1 MKTKMYISCILALMI
16 TAAAWA
22 AEGPTS
28 PTKAATAELNG
39 TQADQFM
46 DLTGWSDV
54 KFDKLF
60 TYAGFAQKKVKAKY
74 VLDLGAAFK
83 AGPVYI
89 GAWYQGNL
97 GKVAT
102 NENNKQVTTEISES
116 LLHSGTLDKTKRTS
130 TQTITKPHDAE
141 HNAAVLVGFGNIG
154 VRLGY
159 ARSGENKTGTYFG
172 TKPGATPST
181 PAEDV
186 VKSDSVVTD
195 SKAPHIVK
203 KTTYDPKGYSN
214 GASRTA
220 RVDFGMKLAAGALS
234 LSPTVGL
241 GVDINQ
247 ASQYGVETQ
256 ENRDT
261 LLNTHNITKTVKGK
275 NETATTLNVTLG
287 TGLDLNDSLHS
298 AFSFGY
304 DLGLDIYGTKKHRAA
319 DGTTKELANTYE
331 IKTDTRDDVETGAKL
346 TVTDAFNATTHT
358 KSNVKNTITLGYS
371 MRKDFTDRL
380 SFFAGVKAPIR
391 FDFAKDVTN
400 SVDTWKEVTTDKV
413 NQLNNRIVTTT
424 TTGPAKTVN
433 TTTVNLNPVLSAAL
447 SYAAI
452 PDRVFVSFGTE
463 VKPFGQAVID
473 ANKQQ
478 HIGYEHQTQKTTVS
492 GFTQTTE
499 TKTEY
504 PNDKARNN
512 VSSTT
517 TAKNDTEKSIKTVTY
532 GKAAVE
538 VKLGVRWNI
547 VDAVSFDVM
556 YNKSILEPIEWLSIG
571 NLKLAC
577 TIKF

>member
-22 AEGPTS
+22 AEPLAAPTGPES
-28 PTKAATAELNG
+28 PQKGATASLSGNE
-39 TQADQFM
+39 ADQFM

-60 TYAGFAQKKVKAKY
+60 TYAGFAQGGVEHKY
-74 VLDLGAAFK
+74 ALDLGAAFK

-89 GAWYQGNL
+89 GTWYQGNL
-97 GKVAT
+97 GKVAI
-102 NENNKQVTTEISES
+102 NGNNKQVTTEISES
-116 LLHSGTLDKTKRTS
+116 VPHSGTLDKTIRTS
-130 TQTITKPHDAE
+130 TQTINKPHEAD
-141 HNAAVLVGFGNIG
+141 HNVAVLVGFGNIG

-159 ARSGENKTGTYFG
+159 ARSGENKSGTSFG
-172 TKPGATPST
+172 DI
-181 PAEDV
+181 EQ
-186 VKSDSVVTD
+186 TD
-195 SKAPHIVK
+195 SKTPHIVK

-241 GVDINQ
+241 GVDIKQ
-247 ASQYGVETQ
+247 ASQYGVETL

-261 LLNTHNITKTVKGK
+261 LLNTHDITKTVKGK
-275 NETATTLNVTLG
+275 NETATTLNVMLG

-304 DLGLDIYGTKKHRAA
+304 DLGLDIYGTKKHVAA
-319 DGTTKELANTYE
+319 DGTTKELANAYK
-331 IKTDTRDDVETGAKL
+331 ILTDTRHDVETGSDL
-346 TVTDAFNATTHT
+346 TVEDTFEAETHT

-400 SVDTWKEVTTDKV
+400 SVDTWKKVTTDKV
-413 NQLNNRIVTTT
+413 NPLNNTIVTKT
-424 TTGPAKTVN
+424 TTGPATTVN

-452 PDRVFVSFGTE
+452 PNKVFVSFGTE
-463 VKPFGQAVID
+463 IKPFGEEVNGVKGYQHTT
-473 ANKQQ
+473 NKR
-478 HIGYEHQTQKTTVS
+478 TVN
-492 GFTQTTE
+492 GFTKTVE
-499 TKTEY
+499 TKKEY
-504 PNDKARNN
+504 PNDSSRDTIQ
-512 VSSTT
+512 SSTK
-517 TAKNDTEKSIKTVTY
+517 AEPGVEYSDKTLQY
-532 GKAAVE
+532 GKATVE

-547 VDAVSFDVM
+547 VDAVSLDVM
-556 YNKSILEPIEWLSIG
+556 YNKSILQTIQWTNIG

>member
-1 MKTKMYISCILALMI
+1 MKTKMYISCMIALMI

-28 PTKAATAELNG
+28 PTKAATAELND

-46 DLTGWSDV
+46 SLTGWSDV

-60 TYAGFAQKKVKAKY
+60 TYAGFAQKKSSTV
-74 VLDLGAAFK
+74 DLGAAFK

-89 GAWYQGNL
+89 GAWYQGQFGFVNAMND
-97 GKVAT
+97 KR
-102 NENNKQVTTEISES
+102 VTTELTES
-116 LLHSGTLDKTKRTS
+116 TSAPGTIDKTKRTS
-130 TQTITKPHDAE
+130 RQTITKPHNAE

-172 TKPGATPST
+172 TTGT
-181 PAEDV
+181 PAVDV
-186 VKSDSVVTD
+186 VGTDSVTTD
-195 SKAPHIVK
+195 SKAPHIVN

-214 GASRTA
+214 GAKRTA
-220 RVDFGMKLAAGALS
+220 RVDFGMKLAAGSLS

-261 LLNTHNITKTVKGK
+261 LLNTHAITKTVKGK
-275 NETATTLNVTLG
+275 NLTATTLNVTLG

-304 DLGLDIYGTKKHRAA
+304 DLGLDIYGTKKHIAA

-331 IKTDTRDDVETGAKL
+331 IETDTRRDVETGSQLMVADTFK
-346 TVTDAFNATTHT
+346 ATTHT
-358 KSNVKNTITLGYS
+358 ISNVKNTITLGYS

-380 SFFAGVKAPIR
+380 SFFAGVKVPIR
-391 FDFAKDVTN
+391 FDFVKDVTN
-400 SVDTWKEVTTDKV
+400 DVKTSKVVTTRKV
-413 NQLNNRIVTTT
+413 NSLNNTIVTRT

-463 VKPFGQAVID
+463 VKPFGQAVTD

-492 GFTQTTE
+492 GFTQTVE

-504 PNDKARNN
+504 PNDTARNN
-512 VSSTT
+512 VSSNT
-517 TAKNDTEKSIKTVTY
+517 TAKDDTESSTKTVTY
-532 GKAAVE
+532 GKAAVD

-556 YNKSILEPIEWLSIG
+556 YNKSILKTINWTNIG
-571 NLKLAC
+571 SLKLAC